1 MSGYTMG
8 DSPGVFLARFEGS
21 TGTQTWLSRLGDETD
36 LQLIAQAVA
45 VVEGSQRSKGVG
57 PDSAVSG
64 SDAGTM
70 GIPVVEGGE
79 VMERGDDA
87 RVVVVGYNRSA
98 ASAESHPSTGF
109 TAVADTKGVWEW
121 HTVSREA
128 ERETAIAVGAASGN
142 GQAGGDMSV
151 FIVGTVAAEDSSPGN
166 YLFLDIQRVERE
178 EQPTPVPSRVPNPT
192 LSPTVAEAI
201 GVASTTTGLSQNSS
215 LWLLIIAPIFVVL
228 GCILTMGYVSKQCA
242 IAFGKHPDALDE
254 PMDRMEVSSHGD
266 RDLDTH
272 HSRARRA
279 LRRSG
284 SYSSEWQHEA
294 QPRSKTGRKKGGEKN
309 KQAWSR
315 AKSLAASFRN
325 RGGRAPYQ
333 RLGVRGRSRG
343 NQGQMRKLSSRNKDN
358 DEDGWEG
365 EIEMGMTAQSTPS
378 GTPRGNGTAFG
389 DRLRAGGEEERQDAD
404 DPFNAPH
411 RLEGESEEV
420 DWAALEEEEEEEV
433 VHDSRWGSYT
443 TGNPRDDEPIE
454 AQNSGSSP
462 FGSPDNPSRFLQ

>member
-21 TGTQTWLSRLGDETD
+21 TGTQTWLSHLGDETD

-45 VVEGSQRSKGVG
+45 VVEGSQRGKGVG
-57 PDSAVSG
+57 LDSAVSE
-64 SDAGTM
+64 SDAGTV
-70 GIPVVEGGE
+70 GIPVVEGGGN
-79 VMERGDDA
+79 MERGDDA

-128 ERETAIAVGAASGN
+128 ERETAIAIGAASGN
-142 GQAGGDMSV
+142 GQAGGDTSV

-178 EQPTPVPSRVPNPT
+178 EQPTPVPSRSPNPT

-228 GCILTMGYVSKQCA
+228 GCILMMGYVSKQCA
-242 IAFGKHPDALDE
+242 IAFGKHPDALNG
-254 PMDRMEVSSHGD
+254 PIDRMEMSSDGD
-266 RDLDTH
+266 RDLEVR

-294 QPRSKTGRKKGGEKN
+294 QPRSKTGRKNGGEKH
-309 KQAWSR
+309 KHAWSR

-325 RGGRAPYQ
+325 KGGRAPYQ

-343 NQGQMRKLSSRNKDN
+343 NKGQMRKLSSRDEDN
-358 DEDGWEG
+358 EDGWEG

-378 GTPRGNGTAFG
+378 DTPRGSGTALG
-389 DRLRAGGEEERQDAD
+389 DRLRAGGEGERQDAD
-404 DPFNAPH
+404 
-411 RLEGESEEV
+411 RLRGESEEA
-420 DWAALEEEEEEEV
+420 DWAALEEEEEEEEV
-433 VHDSRWGSYT
+433 VHELRGGSNT
-443 TGNPRDDEPIE
+443 TGNPRGDEPVE
-454 AQNSGSSP
+454 AQTSGSSP
-462 FGSPDNPSRFLQ
+462 FSSPENPPDFFSRQTISR